1 MKADSGYDAVS
12 AECDKQELQIKEG
25 ELEMDRKGIAIGI
38 LTGIVIGLSV
48 LFVISMKKNKNGS
61 HAPVAD
67 LKKQEH
73 RYKNEDTRK
82 LLARTGEKYFRHENG
97 HLYRD
102 ARFFENKEYRKAVLT
117 YETGQYKKA
126 LDLFTDIKVD
136 SLNPELSSRAY
147 FYIASCLQNMG
158 QDKKALLFLNRV
170 VQNLRPTA
178 YTTKA
183 IILQGE
189 INRKYQYSNQSLE
202 IYLHKLYMETP
213 KADERQQ
220 ILTQLGYLKLFRNDL
235 DGALSQFHRSSTV
248 LSRLGQA
255 RVHVRRSE
263 YWKSISIYEDLLKHR
278 NFQNQP
284 YFKDI
289 SRAFQ
294 KQTYHYA
301 KRWMD
306 KGDLDHAYFYFRK
319 IVNFFPNS
327 MYGEASLYHIGNI
340 FLRRKLYNSAIRYYN
355 LVLKNGNRNKNA
367 AAQFKKGIAYYKMRK
382 TGAALRNL
390 ELVRQYYSSSPY
402 YTVAKQWITVIERDL
417 TYR

>member
-1 MKADSGYDAVS
+1 
-12 AECDKQELQIKEG
+12 
-25 ELEMDRKGIAIGI
+25 MDRKGLAIGI
-38 LTGIVIGLSV
+38 LAGMVVGLAV
-48 LFVISMKKNKNGS
+48 LFVVSMKKNKDGRK

-67 LKKQEH
+67 LKNQEK
-73 RYKNEDTRK
+73 RYRNEDTRK
-82 LLARTGEKYFRHENG
+82 LLSGGREKYYRHEHG
-97 HLYRD
+97 HLYKD
-102 ARFFENKEYRKAVLT
+102 ARFYENKQYRKALLT
-117 YETGQYKKA
+117 YETGQYKRA

-147 FYIASCLQNMG
+147 FYIASCLQQMG

-170 VQNLRPTA
+170 VQNLKPTDF
-178 YTTKA
+178 TTKA

-213 KADERQQ
+213 KEGERQQ

-235 DGALSQFHRSSTV
+235 DGALAQFNRSSTV
-248 LSRLGQA
+248 LSRLGKA

-263 YWKSISIYEDLLKHR
+263 YWKSISIYEDILKHK
-278 NFQNQP
+278 NFQSQP
-284 YFKDI
+284 YSRDI

-327 MYGEASLYHIGNI
+327 MYGEAAMYHIGNI
-340 FLRRKLYNSAIRYYN
+340 FLRRKLYRSALRYFN

-367 AAQFKKGIAYYKMRK
+367 AAQFKKGITYYKMRK

-390 ELVRQYYSSSPY
+390 EMVRQYYRNSPY
-402 YTVAKQWITVIERDL
+402 YNVARQWITVIERDM